1 MPKFYSKTARG
12 FFDDEIHEEAMP
24 PDVVEVSDEQYAA
37 LFEAQARGQAI
48 VPNAKGNPVAVDP
61 QVLLTPEQLAARL
74 SYAVTA
80 HVDGTAR
87 TLGYDSIA
95 DAITYADEPAV
106 PKYQAEGRA
115 LRAWRSLV
123 WQAAVPVL
131 DAVKSGTAQAPVAAD
146 LIATLPAF
154 EAPAA

>member
-12 FFDDEIHEEAMP
+12 FFDDEIHGEDMP
-24 PDVVEVSDEQYAA
+24 ADAVEIDDDQYAA
-37 LFEAQARGQAI
+37 LLDAQTRGQVI
-48 VPNAKGNPVAVDP
+48 VPSPKGNPVAVDP

-74 SYAVTA
+74 SYAVSA
-80 HVDGTAR
+80 HIEGTAR
-87 TLGYDSIA
+87 ALGYDSVA

-106 PKYQAEGRA
+106 PTFQAEGRA

-123 WQAAVPVL
+123 WQAAVPAL
-131 DAVKSGTAQAPVAAD
+131 EAVKSGAAQAPAAAD